1 MDIGI
6 GLPATIPNVE
16 GRVVLDWA
24 RAADRRGFSTLGVID
39 RAAYGNYEPLTTL
52 AAAAAVTERIRLTT
66 SILLAPLRTNH
77 VEFAKRAATIDRLS
91 NGRLVLGLAPGGRE
105 DDYTVSDV
113 DFHSRGTALDSL
125 VERATAVW
133 RGDVPPVG
141 PMPVT
146 PGGPPLIFGGQSD
159 ATFQRVARHGAG
171 WIASGGSREMFKP
184 LSASVRDAWSAA
196 GREGTPRLLALG
208 YFALGANAR
217 AAADWYLHDYY
228 AFLGPLADRVAAG
241 ALVTTEQLAETIAVL
256 GDAGCDELIL
266 FPCDPDVAQ
275 VDRLA
280 EAVGILT

>member
-24 RAADRRGFSTLGVID
+24 RAADGRGFSTLGVID
-39 RAAYGNYEPLTTL
+39 RIAYGNYEPLTTL

-66 SILLAPLRTNH
+66 AILLAPLRTNH
-77 VEFAKRAATIDRLS
+77 TEFAKRAATIDRLS

-105 DDYTVSDV
+105 DDFTVSDV
-113 DFHSRGTALDSL
+113 DFHSRGRAFDALL
-125 VERATAVW
+125 ERARAVW
-133 RGDVPPVG
+133 RGEVPPVG
-141 PMPVT
+141 PTPLT
-146 PGGPPLIFGGQSD
+146 PGGPPLIFGGQTD
-159 ATFQRVARHGAG
+159 ATFRRVAQHGTG
-171 WIASGGSREMFKP
+171 WIASGGSRERFAQ
-184 LSASVRDAWSAA
+184 LAAAVRDAWSAA
-196 GREGTPRLLALG
+196 GREGSPRLLALT

-228 AFLGPLADRVAAG
+228 AFLGRIADQLAAS
-241 ALVTTEQLAETIAVL
+241 ALVTPEQIAENIAAL
-256 GDAGCDELIL
+256 RDAGCDELIL

-280 EAVGILT
+280 EAAGLAT